1 MAVAAGTG
9 AVKFV
14 APALTSA
21 GAGPLTTQEAI
32 GQVAR
37 PPLTTAVQ
45 ADSEHAHVHAQA
57 HVHARMGTKP
67 HGVEGVERPADLA
80 GTPTPP
86 AVAAIIRSVPARH
99 HS

>member
-45 ADSEHAHVHAQA
+45 ADSEHAHV
-57 HVHARMGTKP
+57 TKP